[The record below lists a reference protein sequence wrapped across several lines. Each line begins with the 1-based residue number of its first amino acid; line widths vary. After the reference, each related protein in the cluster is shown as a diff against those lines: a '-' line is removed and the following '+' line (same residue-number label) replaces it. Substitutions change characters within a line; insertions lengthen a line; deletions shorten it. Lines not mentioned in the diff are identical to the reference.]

1 MGKAANRKRDRK
13 QVAMAA
19 TAQAIPAPH
28 NGVMD
33 DMLIVMHLMAS
44 IELNDLAG
52 FQSAVKNLEASG
64 SDLFHFEIKLLEGDN
79 QGTDMS
85 LLHYAVY
92 MAADDIIAWIIRC
105 GVNAGDA
112 ESLSELQGMMQVLNF
127 GGDNTHDLA
136 VYQRLILKMLRP
148 NTIDQAMGM
157 LMNANAALQEQG
169 TPNACLS
176 LMKQAATEFL
186 VGQGFQPHA
195 FNSTDDTAATTA

>member
-1 MGKAANRKRDRK
+1 MGKAANRKRNRK
-13 QVAMAA
+13 QAAMAA
-19 TAQAIPAPH
+19 TIQAIPAPQ
-28 NGVMD
+28 NGVID
-33 DMLIVMHLMAS
+33 DMLIVMHLMTS

-64 SDLFHFEIKLLEGDN
+64 SDIFHFEIKLIEGED
-79 QGTDMS
+79 QGIDMS

-127 GGDNTHDLA
+127 GGDGTHDLA
-136 VYQRLILKMLRP
+136 LYQRLILKTLRP

-157 LMNANAALQEQG
+157 LMNANAALQELG

-186 VGQGFQPHA
+186 VSQGYKPHA
-195 FNSTDDTAATTA
+195 CSNTNDTATTTA

>member
-1 MGKAANRKRDRK
+1 MGKAANRKHDRK
-13 QVAMAA
+13 KTASAA
-19 TAQAIPAPH
+19 TEQVIHKAKTGA
-28 NGVMD
+28 MD
-33 DMLIVMHLMAS
+33 DMLVVTHLMTA
-44 IELNDLAG
+44 IEMKDLTA
-52 FQSAVKNLEASG
+52 FQSAVQNLKAAG
-64 SDLFHFEIKLLEGDN
+64 SDLFHFEIKLIEGDD

-127 GGDNTHDLA
+127 GGDGTHDLA
-136 VYQRLILKMLRP
+136 LYQRLILKMLRP

-157 LMNANAALQEQG
+157 LMNANAALQELG

-186 VGQGFQPHA
+186 VSQGYKPHA
-195 FNSTDDTAATTA
+195 CFNTNDTATTTA